1 MTMTMTNNGESAAH
15 APYWVDLNPPY
26 STIVADPPWADIGK
40 RLTGVTRVGRQVRD
54 RSIAGQ
60 YSTLTT
66 DEVCSLPV
74 ADLASDDAHLYLWA
88 TNLGLP
94 DAFAVMAAWGFTY
107 KTALT
112 WCKQGHLGLGRYF
125 RNQTEHV
132 LFGVRGSLQTLDRG
146 QVTYFIAAKSGH
158 SVKPASFG
166 DLVERCSPGPYVE
179 LFARAPRLGWDSW
192 GHGYEIGATA

>member
-1 MTMTMTNNGESAAH
+1 MSVWEGLT
-15 APYWVDLNPPY
+15 PPY

-40 RLTGVTRVGRQVRD
+40 RLTGVTRVGREVRD

-60 YSTLTT
+60 YGTLDT
-66 DEVCSLPV
+66 EAICSMPV
-74 ADLASDDAHLYLWA
+74 QDLHDGDAHLYLWA

-94 DAFAVMAAWGFTY
+94 DAFAVMASWGFSY
-107 KTALT
+107 KTCLT

-132 LFGVRGSLQTLDRG
+132 LFGVAGSMGTQDRG
-146 QVTYFIAAKSGH
+146 QITHFTAQKKGH
-158 SVKPASFG
+158 SVKPAAFG

-179 LFARAPRLGWDSW
+179 LFARQPRLGWDHW
-192 GHGYEIGATA
+192 GHGYEGQAA